1 MENNQENLNEKDF
14 HDIVM
19 KQYELINSQFNTI
32 RQMQIDQEERDAE
45 FDLSRLIPKFLRKN
59 KNENT
64 KEKKET
70 NKDNKLFK
78 FILLSI
84 AKYFKLIIIF
94 TLLGFVYAIYNYCT
108 TPKIYESKIKFAS
121 GALTNSYFEGQIEAL
136 GNVARNAPEYLTEKI
151 AISKEQA
158 KNIKNIK
165 FNNFTEYT
173 ETRKRI
179 VNDSTIES
187 YEIYP
192 FFEVS
197 LYVTD
202 NSILDDV
209 EKGITEYLGNNPYI
223 NQRITTMSVSIEN
236 QLKDIEKHMNNLDTV
251 IYAIIHNFQQSNK
264 QQFFIKET
272 GLDSKGLIL
281 NQNEPVNDI
290 LQFVTKSNED
300 FISMK
305 GLLSEQ
311 LADIKSSKFS
321 IVENH
326 TLSYNTY
333 APRLTSIVLYIFFGL
348 GFGLFV
354 AVATNC
360 VVQLMKKMKEIA
372 KSEDNQ

>member
-1 MENNQENLNEKDF
+1 MENKQENLNEKDF

-45 FDLSRLIPKFLRKN
+45 FDLTRLIPKFLRKN
-59 KNENT
+59 KNENA
-64 KEKKET
+64 KQKIEK

-121 GALTNSYFEGQIEAL
+121 GALTNSYFEGQVEAL
-136 GNVARNAPEYLTEKI
+136 GNIARNAPEYLTEKI
-151 AISKEQA
+151 NISKDQA
-158 KNIKNIK
+158 RNIQNIK
-165 FNNFTEYT
+165 FSNFKDYT
-173 ETRKRI
+173 ETRKRV
-179 VNDSTIES
+179 VNDTTFES

-223 NQRITTMSVSIEN
+223 NQRISTMSVSIEN
-236 QLKDIEKHMNNLDTV
+236 QLKDIEKHMDNLDTV
-251 IYAIIHNFQQSNK
+251 IYAIIHNFQQTDK
-264 QQFFIKET
+264 QKFFIKET
-272 GLDSKGLIL
+272 GLDSKGIIL
-281 NQNEPVNDI
+281 NQNEPVNEI

-305 GLLSEQ
+305 GLLTDQ

-321 IVENH
+321 LVEKH
-326 TLSYNTY
+326 TLSNNPF
-333 APRLTSIVLYIFFGL
+333 APKLTSFVNYLIF
-348 GFGLFV
+348 GFVIGVFAAIFV
-354 AVATNC
+354 GGITT
-360 VVQLMKKMKEIA
+360 LMKKMNEIA
-372 KSEDNQ
+372 KSEND